1 MTNNNPSLR
10 KIPVHEPADVI
21 PSKQHISLLEWLQAT
36 GRLIPRDTTQ
46 ESSEYLNDE
55 EEISELI
62 VDEGSY
68 DDDDDDD
75 MDDDSLED

>member
-1 MTNNNPSLR
+1 MVDNPSLR
-10 KIPVHEPADVI
+10 KTPVHEPADVI

-36 GRLIPRDTTQ
+36 GRLIPRDKVQ
-46 ESSEYLNDE
+46 ESNEYVNEE

-62 VDEGSY
+62 VDENSY

-75 MDDDSLED
+75 DAMED

>member
-1 MTNNNPSLR
+1 MTTDNPSLK

-21 PSKQHISLLEWLQAT
+21 PSKQHVSLLEWLQAT
-36 GRLIPRDTTQ
+36 GRLIPRDNVQETTT
-46 ESSEYLNDE
+46 YLNEE

-75 MDDDSLED
+75 AIEE

>member
-1 MTNNNPSLR
+1 MTENNPSLR

-21 PSKQHISLLEWLQAT
+21 PSKQHVSLLEWLQAT
-36 GRLIPRDTTQ
+36 GRLIPRDIVQ
-46 ESSEYLNDE
+46 ESSTNYVNPE

-62 VDEGSY
+62 VDENSY

-75 MDDDSLED
+75 DDDALDD